1 VAATGGGVG
10 SPDRTL
16 VGREPE
22 GAQLRTLLAESSAGP
37 LRSVVLD
44 GEAGVGKTALLGQLQ
59 VDARALGFRVLV
71 GAAQELERNLAF
83 GVLFGMA
90 RGQLREE
97 PGSAVFDGLLN
108 LGAAGNTQATDGGF
122 AVTEEWVAAL
132 EACAAGSPALLCFD
146 DLHWADS
153 STVTAVG
160 AVVRRL
166 HDLPLLVVVTLR
178 PSPRSREVDQLLDQ
192 MASTGAVTLRLAPLA
207 QDATIRLA
215 QEILG
220 VPPGPMLREQ
230 ITSAA
235 GNPLFVVELLRTLR
249 QQDLISMTRDS
260 AEIARRVVPASL
272 REILLR
278 RYGFLAEPTLRLL
291 RMASILGRSFFV
303 DELAVVHG
311 SRPTQLMEQ
320 LDEAIAAGLIA
331 ENGDSMMFHHDLF
344 RQVLYESMPGALR
357 IALHREAGAALAT
370 AGAPVV
376 RVAEQFFSG
385 DPRGSETVE
394 WLWRAARES
403 ARRST
408 SVAVRWYERA
418 LAAVDGDDA
427 RRVTLISE
435 LVPQL
440 VLRGRIAEA
449 QEAAAE
455 AIDHAEDP
463 AIAVRLRVVLGHAL
477 TRQGLWIAAK
487 EQLALAAAQYQDP
500 TAVAVVSAPDSF
512 LRLITGE
519 VAAAVALAERS
530 EAAAK
535 ATHNELAVATC
546 LMTRT
551 LGASATG
558 MVDEAI
564 TLGRQGLAMT
574 DRLRSSF
581 REFLLPELC
590 LGVALTDADRPVEAE
605 RYYREGLDRATR
617 VGATG
622 VLPYLQA
629 NLAIL
634 RLHTGAWA
642 DAGSEA
648 EACLEL
654 VSSTGTTWTAH
665 VRAILA
671 RLAISRRE
679 FAAAHRILADAE
691 ADLESSG
698 YLMGANWV
706 LWAKA
711 LLHEAED
718 RRAEAVE
725 VAVQAWNVLPEL
737 RFLHTNWMFPADIL
751 RLVLGASDTVTAD
764 AIVEET
770 TAAAERIGTDS
781 AAGAALRCRAL
792 RSGDPETALAA
803 VAAYQASNRKVELAM
818 TRAEAAVALAEAGQL
833 DRAREHFRAAA
844 DRFAAAGLTREENR
858 IDATMRTHAIHRGRR
873 RSRKPAV
880 GWHSLTPTELSVAK
894 LVGQGMSNPQIA
906 ASLFI
911 SRYTVETHLKH
922 VFSKLGITSRIV
934 LANELLRRSL
944 EP

>member
-1 VAATGGGVG
+1 MAATGGGGG
-10 SPDRTL
+10 SPVLGL
-16 VGREPE
+16 VGRERE
-22 GAQLRTLLAESSAGP
+22 LERLRGLLAESSTGP
-37 LRSVVLD
+37 LRTVVVE

-59 VDARALGFRVLV
+59 ADARAAGVRVLL

-83 GVLFGMA
+83 GVIFGMA
-90 RGQLREE
+90 RGQSREE
-97 PGSAVFDGLLN
+97 PGAAVFADLLA
-108 LGAAGNTQATDGGF
+108 LGTAGDSHGTDGGF
-122 AVTEEWVAAL
+122 AVTEELVAAL
-132 EACAAGSPALLCFD
+132 ESCASATPVLLCLD

-153 STVTAVG
+153 SSVAATG
-160 AVVRRL
+160 AIVRRL
-166 HDLPLLVVVTLR
+166 ADLPVLVVLTLR
-178 PSPRSREVDQLLDQ
+178 PSPRSREVDQLLEALGAAG
-192 MASTGAVTLRLAPLA
+192 ASTLRLAPLP
-207 QDATIRLA
+207 QDAAVRLA
-215 QEILG
+215 TEILG
-220 VPPGPMLREQ
+220 GPPGPLLREQ
-230 ITSAA
+230 ITAAA

-249 QQDLISMTRDS
+249 QQDLISTTADG
-260 AEIARRVVPASL
+260 AEIGRRVVPASL

-291 RMASILGRSFFV
+291 RMASILGRSFDV
-303 DELAVVHG
+303 GELAVVHG
-311 SRPTQLMEQ
+311 SRPTRLMAR

-331 ENGDSMMFHHDLF
+331 DNGESMMFHHDLF

-376 RVAEQFFSG
+376 RVAEQFFSA
-385 DPRGSETVE
+385 DPHGEQTVE
-394 WLWRAARES
+394 WLWRAASES

-408 SVAVRWYERA
+408 ALAVRWYERA
-418 LAAVDGDDA
+418 LAAVPPGDA

-449 QEAAAE
+449 QRAAAE

-477 TRQGLWIAAK
+477 TRQGLWSAAK
-487 EQLALAAAQYQDP
+487 EQLAIAAAQYQDP

-519 VAAAVALAERS
+519 VGAAVALAERS

-558 MVDEAI
+558 AVEAAI

-590 LGVALTDADRPVEAE
+590 LGVALTDADRPAEAE
-605 RYYREGLDRATR
+605 RHYRDGLDRATR

-654 VSSTGTTWTAH
+654 VGSTGTRWTAH

-679 FAAAHRILADAE
+679 FAEAHRILAEAE
-691 ADLESSG
+691 TELESSG
-698 YLMGANWV
+698 HLMGANWV

-711 LLHEAED
+711 LLFEAED
-718 RRAEAVE
+718 RPDQAAETAV
-725 VAVQAWNVLPEL
+725 AAWHVLPEL
-737 RFLHTNWMFPADIL
+737 RFLHTNWMFPADLL
-751 RLVLGASDTVTAD
+751 RLVGDGDQVTA
-764 AIVEET
+764 
-770 TAAAERIGTDS
+770 TA
-781 AAGAALRCRAL
+781 
-792 RSGDPETALAA
+792 
-803 VAAYQASNRKVELAM
+803 
-818 TRAEAAVALAEAGQL
+818 
-833 DRAREHFRAAA
+833 
-844 DRFAAAGLTREENR
+844 
-858 IDATMRTHAIHRGRR
+858 
-873 RSRKPAV
+873 
-880 GWHSLTPTELSVAK
+880 
-894 LVGQGMSNPQIA
+894 
-906 ASLFI
+906 
-911 SRYTVETHLKH
+911 
-922 VFSKLGITSRIV
+922 
-934 LANELLRRSL
+934 
-944 EP
+944 